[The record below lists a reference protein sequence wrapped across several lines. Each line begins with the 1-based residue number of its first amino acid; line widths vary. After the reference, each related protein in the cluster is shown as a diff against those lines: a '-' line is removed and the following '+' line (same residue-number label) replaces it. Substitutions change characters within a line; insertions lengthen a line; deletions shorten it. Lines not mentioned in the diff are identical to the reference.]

1 VLFAFDPTSAYHD
14 GVMDLI
20 RGSVKVIPWNEI
32 GSVEYHLALTASEN
46 VTLDSIT
53 SPVIVLPHGIGFHKN
68 VPSSLS
74 ADARVSGVVPA
85 KYLRDGRVSMV
96 VSHAEQEEQLRRSH
110 PETAGHCVVVG
121 DTAYDS
127 LVASTSLR
135 GHYRRMLGLRRGQ
148 RLVVVTS
155 TWGEDS
161 LIGSRPELPQRLL
174 AELPADEYRVALILH
189 PNIASWHGGQRVDD
203 QTLAFSDLA
212 GLLRI
217 PPDQGWHATMIAAD
231 LVVGDNGSV
240 TLYGAALDRP
250 ALLGNAA
257 TGLVPG
263 TPPEEMAE
271 TVSMLSLELPLRE
284 QVDRAIE
291 THRPGRF
298 DSLRDRMFAHQGKAA
313 EALRELIFAK
323 LDLAVPATPAT
334 STAVPAPRPEVR
346 KARSFHVQSRMVRPG
361 HVEVLRF
368 PLPAAVKR
376 ERPGYLAHLC
386 VGDGELLLS
395 ALENASVIVQDTVTE
410 ADEAAGWIAETLSA
424 YEPFM
429 AVAAVDDGCVI
440 GTRDG
445 RSMRCAGGPRL
456 DAMLVSSGV
465 YTLMRLGAVADGP
478 VTVTAG
484 GVRAEFLLRTGRQ
497 P

>member
-96 VSHAEQEEQLRRSH
+96 VSHAEQEEQLRH
-110 PETAGHCVVVG
+110 
-121 DTAYDS
+121 
-127 LVASTSLR
+127 
-135 GHYRRMLGLRRGQ
+135 
-148 RLVVVTS
+148 
-155 TWGEDS
+155 
-161 LIGSRPELPQRLL
+161 
-174 AELPADEYRVALILH
+174 
-189 PNIASWHGGQRVDD
+189 
-203 QTLAFSDLA
+203 
-212 GLLRI
+212 
-217 PPDQGWHATMIAAD
+217 
-231 LVVGDNGSV
+231 SV